1 MLYLFVLLLLIV
13 FSIRYDIQEKEY
25 GRSFCYL
32 TVLFILIMIAG
43 LRWRLGVD
51 TPNSL
56 ARFYNWIP
64 YIWDITFEDLSIGKK
79 PLWLLL
85 NSVVYT
91 ISGRFFVLQFLQ
103 SAFVNFLVFRYI
115 KKHSNHWF
123 TCFLF
128 YYMFLYVAFN
138 METMKAGCAIVV
150 CLYANDY
157 LLERKWFK
165 SYILYIVAVLFHPQA
180 LVLFLTPL
188 FLWLKLNRKGLIFLF
203 FAFIAG
209 YLIQVSIGDYIELIQ
224 EFGDE
229 SIGEKAETYSE
240 SDEYISQ
247 TGSVLKIMIQM
258 LPIIIYSLFC
268 LYYTLRKGLNLRIQ
282 SLQPFVMFGIA
293 CFVIRLNVEIFYRI
307 GYHFAIYFVL
317 IYAEVFV
324 HMVNSVKK
332 NSFNY
337 AFVRTVLFFSPLIL
351 SLTSGYLTKSYRYYP
366 YSSVI
371 ERKVDK
377 EREARYQNALRPSA
391 NTDQY

>member
-1 MLYLFVLLLLIV
+1 
-13 FSIRYDIQEKEY
+13 
-25 GRSFCYL
+25 
-32 TVLFILIMIAG
+32 
-43 LRWRLGVD
+43 
-51 TPNSL
+51 
-56 ARFYNWIP
+56 
-64 YIWDITFEDLSIGKK
+64 
-79 PLWLLL
+79 
-85 NSVVYT
+85 
-91 ISGRFFVLQFLQ
+91 
-103 SAFVNFLVFRYI
+103 
-115 KKHSNHWF
+115 
-123 TCFLF
+123 
-128 YYMFLYVAFN
+128 